1 MRRSGNTAKIATIGA
16 GAALV
21 AAGLFAAPQAFGGTA
36 NDTAGQAGRGAT
48 KVAAPAGSCAA
59 VHIIATRASTERPG
73 AGIIGSL
80 AASVQRASRQTIS
93 TEATDYPA
101 VLNPYGPSVSA
112 GVRALTGQITRK
124 AQQCPGTKLVLMGYS
139 QGAHVIGDV
148 LAGSGRQA
156 VTTPTQPL
164 NAQLAAKVT
173 AVILMG
179 DPRYVPNK
187 DFNAGTSR
195 TAGLFP
201 RGGDAP
207 LDGFAPKI
215 QSYCD
220 TGDNFC
226 ARGAS
231 LATHL
236 GYTRKYNAAAQ
247 RFVLQRIGG

>member
-1 MRRSGNTAKIATIGA
+1 MRRRRNTGRTAKVATIGA

-21 AAGLFAAPQAFGGTA
+21 AAGLLAAPQAFGGTSPS
-36 NDTAGQAGRGAT
+36 T
-48 KVAAPAGSCAA
+48 KVAAPASQCAA

-80 AASVQRASRQTIS
+80 VSSVQRASRQTVS

-101 VLNPYGPSVSA
+101 ALNPYGPSVQA
-112 GVRALTGQITRK
+112 GVRALTGQITTK
-124 AQQCPGTKLVLMGYS
+124 AAQCPNTKFVLMGYS

-148 LAGSGRQA
+148 LGGSGRQSLTA
-156 VTTPTQPL
+156 PTAPL

-187 DFNAGTSR
+187 SFNAGTSR

-201 RGGDAP
+201 RGNDAA
-207 LDGFAPKI
+207 LDGSAAKI

-236 GYTRKYNAAAQ
+236 GYTRKYNTAAQ

>member
-1 MRRSGNTAKIATIGA
+1 MRGSGNKAKIATIGA

-21 AAGLFAAPQAFGGTA
+21 AAGLVVAPQAFGGTTTAAA
-36 NDTAGQAGRGAT
+36 N
-48 KVAAPAGSCAA
+48 CAA

-80 AASVQRASRQTIS
+80 VSSVQRASRQTVS

-112 GVRALTGQITRK
+112 GVRALTGQITAK
-124 AQQCPGTKLVLMGYS
+124 AAACPDTKLVLMGYS

-156 VTTPTQPL
+156 VSTPNQAL
-164 NAQLAAKVT
+164 DARLAAKVT

-179 DPRYVPNK
+179 DPRYVAGK
-187 DFNAGTSR
+187 SFNAGTSR
-195 TAGLFP
+195 TNGLFA
-201 RGGDAP
+201 RGNDAA
-207 LDGFAPKI
+207 LDGFAAKI

-236 GYTRKYNAAAQ
+236 GYTRKYNTVAQ

>member
-1 MRRSGNTAKIATIGA
+1 MRRRRSNRGRVGAIGA
-16 GAALV
+16 AAV
-21 AAGLFAAPQAFGGTA
+21 VVGAGLVAAPQAFGGT
-36 NDTAGQAGRGAT
+36 NRTT
-48 KVAAPAGSCAA
+48 AGSCTQ

-80 AASVQRASRQTIS
+80 VSAVQRASSQTVS

-101 VLNPYGPSVSA
+101 RLNPYGPSVEA
-112 GVRALTGQITRK
+112 GVAALGRQIS
-124 AQQCPGTKLVLMGYS
+124 AQVAACPSTKIVLMGYS

-148 LAGSGRQA
+148 LAGSGRQT
-156 VTTPTQPL
+156 VTART
-164 NAQLAAKVT
+164 NALPAAQAAKVT

-187 DFNAGTSR
+187 SFNAGTSR

-201 RGGDAP
+201 RGADAA
-207 LDGFAPKI
+207 LDGFAAKL
-215 QSYCD
+215 QSFCD

-226 ARGAS
+226 ARGTS
-231 LATHL
+231 VATHL
-236 GYTRKYNAAAQ
+236 AYTRKYNAVAQ